1 VIPHKLT
8 LSGFLSYL
16 DPVVLDFSAFELAC
30 ISGANGAGKSSLLDA
45 ITWALFGNA
54 RARGNDDEALIHTA
68 ADRAQVELEFEY
80 ENALY
85 KVTRSRAR
93 GKNTLLEFLIQ
104 TPSSDWKVLTQPGV
118 RATEEFIRKTLR
130 LDYDTFINASF
141 FLQGKADQFAIQ
153 PPGKRKELLSSI
165 LGLEIWED
173 YRKEAARR
181 VKQAELAREAAR
193 AALGEVENELAS
205 EPALKSQAEQQQ
217 ALLKAAEAERKARE
231 GELEAARRTAQ
242 ALSSQKTMLELLASQ
257 ARSASQKNATL
268 QTALDASRAQLET
281 SRARL
286 AQADAVEA
294 AYADWQA
301 LAKQIEELQVLA
313 DRFSALQTARQQ
325 PLADLAAEEARLHQE
340 TLALQQRERETSI
353 LARDIPGLESEIAL
367 RQIEV
372 DKARQAQSDA
382 TDLQSGMDE
391 LQEESGQLKARNDR
405 LRQEM
410 DELKAR
416 IDTLNNEQGGDCPT
430 CGQPLLGGSRE
441 ALIASL
447 TAQGKAL
454 AEEYRAAQKRQAEIS
469 ERMLQLQKTLLT
481 ARAAALGLAAAT
493 AASAR
498 AQDRLEQAR
507 AAQQDW
513 QQTGQP
519 RLAEIGI
526 ALQAATFA
534 PQARTQLAE
543 LDKQIQTLQYDPR
556 THQDLRARE
565 QNTRAARE
573 AHVELEKARSALAPL
588 EREIA
593 SLAQQLESATTE
605 AQEKQ
610 ATWQAAQAQYDQQ
623 AGEQPDLVALEL
635 AVNDLQAKENR
646 LRTELGGTRSAL
658 TRMQGLRT
666 RFADL
671 TAERDGHAQR
681 LTLLKQLED
690 AFSNNGIPALLIE
703 QALPE
708 IEAQANIVLDR
719 LSNGSMSVRFETQRE
734 KKDKKD
740 QGRIQSL
747 DILISDGSGFRSYEL
762 FSGGEAFR
770 INFAIR
776 LALSRVLAHR
786 AGARLQLLVIDEGF
800 GSQDA
805 DGRQRLVEAITLV
818 RPDFAKILVI
828 THMDELKD
836 VFPARVEVSKT
847 PRGSMVEVLA

>member
-1 VIPHKLT
+1 MIPHKLT

>member
-1 VIPHKLT
+1 MIPHTLT

-54 RARGNDDEALIHTA
+54 RARGNDEEALIHTA
-68 ADRAQVELEFEY
+68 AERAQVEFVFEY

-93 GKNTLLEFLIQ
+93 GKNTLLEFLIH
-104 TPSSDWKVLTQPGV
+104 TPSADWKVLTQPGV

-181 VKQAELAREAAR
+181 VKLAELAREAAR

-217 ALLKAAEAERKARE
+217 ALLQAAEAERKARE
-231 GELEAARRTAQ
+231 GALENARRAAQ
-242 ALSSQKTMLELLASQ
+242 ALASQKTLLELLASQ
-257 ARSASQKNATL
+257 ARSASQKNAAL
-268 QTALDASRAQLET
+268 QTSLNVSRAQLEA
-281 SRARL
+281 SRERL

-301 LAKQIEELQVLA
+301 LAKQVEKLQSLA
-313 DRFSALQTARQQ
+313 DRFSALQSARQQ
-325 PLADLAAEEARLHQE
+325 PLADLAAEEARLRQE
-340 TLALQQRERETSI
+340 TLALQQREREAAA
-353 LARDIPGLESEIAL
+353 LAREMPGLESEIAL

-372 DKARQAQSDA
+372 EKARQAQTDA
-382 TDLQSGMDE
+382 ADLQSGMDA
-391 LQEESGQLKARNDR
+391 LQEESGQLKARNER

-416 IDTLNNEQGGDCPT
+416 IDTLNNKQGGDCPT

-441 ALIASL
+441 ALISSL

-454 AEEYRAAQKRQAEIS
+454 ADDYRSAQKRQVEIT
-469 ERMLQLQKTLLT
+469 ERVQQLQKTLQT
-481 ARAAALGLAAAT
+481 ARTAALGLAAAT
-493 AASAR
+493 AAQAR
-498 AQDRLEQAR
+498 AQDRLQQAQ

-513 QQTGQP
+513 QENGQP
-519 RLAEIGI
+519 RLAEIGA
-526 ALQAATFA
+526 ALHTASFA
-534 PQARTQLAE
+534 PQVRAQLTE
-543 LDKQIQTLQYDPR
+543 LDLQTKNLGYDAAAHQELR
-556 THQDLRARE
+556 TLE
-565 QNTRAARE
+565 QNARAARE
-573 AHVELEKARSALAPL
+573 AHVELEKARSALTPL

-593 SLAQQLESATTE
+593 SLTQQLESASAE

-610 ATWQAAQAQYDQQ
+610 NAWQAAQSQYEQQ

-635 AVNDLQAKENR
+635 SVNDLQAKENR

-658 TRMQGLRT
+658 ARMQELRA
-666 RFADL
+666 RFTDL
-671 TAERDGHAQR
+671 AAERDGHAQR

-708 IEAQANIVLDR
+708 IETQANIVLDR

-836 VFPARVEVSKT
+836 AFPTRVEVSKT
-847 PRGSMVEVLA
+847 ARGSMVEVLA